1 MFEFVRVA
9 HGSALYKEVL
19 KLRYRVYVDQCGF
32 ESPED
37 NKNGMETDKFDDYS
51 VHFVAA
57 HSETKKPVGTVRI
70 ILKSHLGFPIEQHFK
85 FYEGT
90 PKIAHEC
97 LAEIS
102 RIAVDNATAKELG
115 VSRKDRFDLVL
126 GLIEIITKAMYK
138 LGITHVY
145 AVMENSLFVRLRS
158 NGIEFTKIGESVDYH
173 GVRAPYFGRILDVI
187 NNNERLLKAYC

>member
-1 MFEFVRVA
+1 MFGFVRAV
-9 HGSALYKEVL
+9 HGSALYEEVL

-37 NKNGMETDKFDDYS
+37 HKNGMETDEFDDYS
-51 VHFVAA
+51 VHFVAV

-70 ILKSHLGFPIEQHFK
+70 ILKSHLGFPIEKHFK

-90 PKIAHEC
+90 PEIAHEC

-102 RIAVDNATAKELG
+102 RIAVDNVVAKELG
-115 VSRKDRFDLVL
+115 INRKDRFDLVI
-126 GLIEIITKAMYK
+126 GLIEILTKA
-138 LGITHVY
+138 LSLIGVTHVY
-145 AVMENSLFVRLRS
+145 AVMENVLAVSLKS
-158 NGIEFTKIGESVDYH
+158 KGIVFTKIGEEVDYH
-173 GVRAPYFGRILDVI
+173 GVRAPYFGRILDVV